1 MAMER
6 VSVGS
11 PSIELGWSDYRDMRT
26 NTLVTLGASAVFGV
40 MAILLARGWIQGAVE
55 NEFRQTPTQTAK
67 LAGFPKIAETT
78 TIPVI
83 VANTDLLFGDEL
95 TPDALRLVDMPED
108 AVPLDALRE
117 ISELFP
123 ENYDPMKTGALVMLD
138 DIRMNEIILPHR
150 ISGLNGR
157 GSLSARIRPGYRAV
171 SVRVNDVTGVAGFIV
186 PGDLV
191 DIQYV
196 SEPNPELDKPLYRS
210 DIILQSVR
218 VLGIDQSQNRN
229 QDAPTVARTVTL
241 EVSHMDA
248 QALAIAQE
256 AGTLSL
262 VLRAVGEA
270 LPSTTQSLDTRQLD
284 LRANSNSSAKKP
296 RRPVR
301 VTPKKAPPPVAKI
314 TVIRGDSSQSVSVR
328 KEALPRKS
336 ETELAGG

>member
-1 MAMER
+1 
-6 VSVGS
+6 
-11 PSIELGWSDYRDMRT
+11 MRT

-55 NEFRQTPTQTAK
+55 NEFRQTPNQSASQVR
-67 LAGFPKIAETT
+67 LPR
-78 TIPVI
+78 PVDPI
-83 VANTDLLFGDEL
+83 TVAVLVANTDLVFGDEL

-117 ISELFP
+117 WSDVFP
-123 ENYDPMKTGALVMLD
+123 ADYDPVNTGALVLLD

-157 GSLSARIRPGYRAV
+157 GSLSARIRPGYRAA
-171 SVRVNDVTGVAGFIV
+171 SVRVDDVTGVAGFIV

-196 SEPNPELDKPLYRS
+196 SEPDPSLDKPIYRS

-218 VLGIDQSQNRN
+218 VLGIDQSQNRQ
-229 QDAPTVARTVTL
+229 QDTAEVARTVTL

-270 LPSTTQSLDTRQLD
+270 LPSTTKSLDTRQLD
-284 LRANSNSSAKKP
+284 LRANSDSAAKKP

-301 VTPKKAPPPVAKI
+301 VTPKKTPPPIAQIK
-314 TVIRGDSSQSVSVR
+314 VIRGDSSQSVSVR
-328 KEALPRKS
+328 KEALPS
-336 ETELAGG
+336 SPDAELAGG

>member
-1 MAMER
+1 
-6 VSVGS
+6 
-11 PSIELGWSDYRDMRT
+11 MRT

-40 MAILLARGWIQGAVE
+40 MAIILARGWIQTAVE
-55 NEFRQTPTQTAK
+55 SEFRQSPTQPASH
-67 LAGFPKIAETT
+67 AGFPRVAEAATL
-78 TIPVI
+78 PVL
-83 VANTDLLFGDEL
+83 VANMDLLFGDEL

-108 AVPLDALRE
+108 LVPLDALNDLSE
-117 ISELFP
+117 IFSTD
-123 ENYDPMKTGALVMLD
+123 YDPMNSGALVMLD

-157 GSLSARIRPGYRAV
+157 GTLSSRIRPGYRAV

-196 SEPNPELDKPLYRS
+196 SEPNPERDKPVYRS

-218 VLGIDQSQNRN
+218 VLGIDQSHNPN
-229 QDAPTVARTVTL
+229 QDIQGIARTVTL

-256 AGTLSL
+256 GGTISL

-270 LPSTTQSLDTRQLD
+270 LPSTTQSLDTQQLD

-301 VTPKKAPPPVAKI
+301 VTPKKSPPPVAQI
-314 TVIRGDSSQSVSVR
+314 TVIRGDASQSVSVR
-328 KEALPRKS
+328 KEALPPS
-336 ETELAGG
+336 PDSELAGG

>member
-1 MAMER
+1 
-6 VSVGS
+6 
-11 PSIELGWSDYRDMRT
+11 MRT

-40 MAILLARGWIQGAVE
+40 MAIILARGWIQGAVE
-55 NEFRQTPTQTAK
+55 DEFRQTPSNPASQVA
-67 LAGFPKIAETT
+67 FPRPAETA
-78 TIPVI
+78 TIPVL

-95 TPDALRLVDMPED
+95 TPGALRLVDMPED
-108 AVPLDALRE
+108 AVPLNALSDFSEIFSNDYDALN
-117 ISELFP
+117 S
-123 ENYDPMKTGALVMLD
+123 GALVMLA
-138 DIRMNEIILPHR
+138 DIQMNEVILPHR

-196 SEPNPELDKPLYRS
+196 SEPNPSLNKPVYRS

-218 VLGIDQSQNRN
+218 VLGIDQSHNHN
-229 QDAPTVARTVTL
+229 QDTPEVARTVTL

-256 AGTLSL
+256 GGTLSL

-270 LPSTTQSLDTRQLD
+270 LPSTTQSLDTKQLD

-296 RRPVR
+296 RRPVQ
-301 VTPKKAPPPVAKI
+301 VTPKKSPPPIAQI
-314 TVIRGDSSQSVSVR
+314 TVIRGDESQSVSVR
-328 KEALPRKS
+328 KEALPPS
-336 ETELAGG
+336 PDSELAGG

>member
-1 MAMER
+1 MD
-6 VSVGS
+6 VGPWVCLLLS
-11 PSIELGWSDYRDMRT
+11 LGWSEYRDMRT
-26 NTLVTLGASAVFGV
+26 NTLVTLGASAVFGI
-40 MAILLARGWIQGAVE
+40 MAIILARGWIQGAVE
-55 NEFRQTPTQTAK
+55 KEFRQTSSQPTSASE
-67 LAGFPKIAETT
+67 FPRKFETT
-78 TIPVI
+78 TIPVL
-83 VANTDLLFGDEL
+83 VANSDLQFGDEL
-95 TPDALRLVDMPED
+95 TPDAMRLVDMPED
-108 AVPLDALRE
+108 AVPLNALSDLSE
-117 ISELFP
+117 IFP
-123 ENYDPMKTGALVMLD
+123 TEYDPIKAGALVMLAD
-138 DIRMNEIILPHR
+138 VKMNEIILPHR
-150 ISGLNGR
+150 ISGLNGS

-171 SVRVNDVTGVAGFIV
+171 SVRVNDVTGVAGFVV

-196 SEPNPELDKPLYRS
+196 SEPNPALDKPVYRS

-229 QDAPTVARTVTL
+229 QDAPEVARTVTL

-284 LRANSNSSAKKP
+284 LRTNSDSSAKKP

-301 VTPKKAPPPVAKI
+301 VTTKKAPPPVAQI
-314 TVIRGDSSQSVSVR
+314 TVIRGNTSQSVSVR
-328 KEALPRKS
+328 KESLPSSTDSK
-336 ETELAGG
+336 LAGG

>member
-1 MAMER
+1 
-6 VSVGS
+6 
-11 PSIELGWSDYRDMRT
+11 MRT
-26 NTLVTLGASAVFGV
+26 NTIVTLGASAVFGV
-40 MAILLARGWIQGAVE
+40 MAIVLARGWIQGAVE
-55 NEFRQTPTQTAK
+55 NEFRQTPGQ
-67 LAGFPKIAETT
+67 LATPTGFPNAVETT
-78 TIPVI
+78 TVPVL
-83 VANTDLLFGDEL
+83 VANADLLFGDEL
-95 TPDALRLVDMPED
+95 TPDALRLVEMPED
-108 AVPLDALRE
+108 AVPLDALRDMTDV
-117 ISELFP
+117 FP
-123 ENYDPMKTGALVMLD
+123 LDYDPLNSGALVMLD

-150 ISGLNGR
+150 ISGLGGR

-171 SVRVNDVTGVAGFIV
+171 AVRVDDVTGVAGFIV

-196 SEPNPELDKPLYRS
+196 SEPNPEADTPVYRS

-229 QDAPTVARTVTL
+229 QDAPEVARTVTL

-270 LPSTTQSLDTRQLD
+270 LPSTTKSLDTRQLD
-284 LRANSNSSAKKP
+284 LRANSESSAKKP

-301 VTPKKAPPPVAKI
+301 VTPKKAPPPVAQI
-314 TVIRGDSSQSVSVR
+314 TVIRGESSQSVSVR
-328 KEALPRKS
+328 KEGLPS
-336 ETELAGG
+336 TPDTELAGG

>member
-1 MAMER
+1 
-6 VSVGS
+6 
-11 PSIELGWSDYRDMRT
+11 MRI

-40 MAILLARGWIQGAVE
+40 TAIILARGWIQGAVE
-55 NEFRQTPTQTAK
+55 NEFRQTPTQPASF
-67 LAGFPKIAETT
+67 AAHPPSVQTT
-78 TIPVI
+78 TVPVL
-83 VANTDLLFGDEL
+83 VANTDLMFGDEL
-95 TPDALRLVDMPED
+95 TPQVLRLIDMPED
-108 AVPLDALRE
+108 AVPLDALSDLSD
-117 ISELFP
+117 IFP
-123 ENYDPMKTGALVMLD
+123 PDYDPLSSGAMVMLA
-138 DIRMNEIILPHR
+138 DIQMNEIILPHR

-171 SVRVNDVTGVAGFIV
+171 SVRVDDVTGVAGFIV

-229 QDAPTVARTVTL
+229 QDAPEVARTVTL

-256 AGTLSL
+256 GGVISL
-262 VLRAVGEA
+262 VLRAAGEA
-270 LPSTTQSLDTRQLD
+270 LPSTTKSLDTRQLD

-301 VTPKKAPPPVAKI
+301 VTPKKSTPPVAQI
-314 TVIRGDSSQSVSVR
+314 TVIRGDTSQSVSVR
-328 KEALPRKS
+328 KEALTPS
-336 ETELAGG
+336 PDSELAGG

>member
-1 MAMER
+1 M
-6 VSVGS
+6 GS

-40 MAILLARGWIQGAVE
+40 MAIILARGWIHGAVE
-55 NEFRQTPTQTAK
+55 NEFRQTPTQTAN
-67 LAGFPKIAETT
+67 LAGFPKLAEKETT
-78 TIPVI
+78 TVPVI

-301 VTPKKAPPPVAKI
+301 VTPKKAPPPVAQI